1 MCRMIA
7 LASRAPEDAS
17 PYLAHLARLCERGNL
32 VAGWEKRAGGNHPDG
47 WGVAWREGDGI
58 RRVRSGMPAAAD
70 PLLSELRVRTDRF
83 IGHVRFASD
92 PATVHAGNSH
102 PFLAAGIALAHNGT
116 FRGRIGEEAGA
127 RRVSDTLVFL
137 ERLAERWKERT
148 PDGLAEVLREMLSD
162 GPLAG
167 KYSAANLLIAAGD
180 RLFAFRRFR
189 SRPEYYTL
197 YAAERNGARIASSQ
211 PLDDGEGWRPLEDG
225 ELLDLVSG
233 ESIAIASP
241 CGP

>member
-7 LASRAPEDAS
+7 YASSSPEDAS
-17 PYLAHLARLCERGNL
+17 PYLGHLARLCARGNL
-32 VAGWEKRAGGNHPDG
+32 VAGWEKHAGGNHPDG
-47 WGVAWREGDGI
+47 WGVAWREGDEI
-58 RRVRSGMPAAAD
+58 RCVRSGKPAAAD

-116 FRGRIGEEAGA
+116 FRGRIGEEANA
-127 RRVSDTLVFL
+127 RGVSDSLVFL
-137 ERLAERWKERT
+137 DRLAERWKERT
-148 PDGLAEVLREMLSD
+148 PGGLAQLLREIFSD
-162 GPLAG
+162 GPLVG
-167 KYSAANLLIAAGD
+167 KYSAANLLIATGD

-189 SRPEYYTL
+189 VNPEYYTL
-197 YAAERNGARIASSQ
+197 YTAERKGIRIVSSQ
-211 PLDDGEGWRPLEDG
+211 PLDDGEGWRLLEDG

-233 ESIAIASP
+233 ESIAVALP
-241 CGP
+241 GGP

>member
-7 LASRAPEDAS
+7 FASSSPENAS

-32 VAGWEKRAGGNHPDG
+32 VAGWEKHSGGTTRTAGGSPG
-47 WGVAWREGDGI
+47 ARGR
-58 RRVRSGMPAAAD
+58 D
-70 PLLSELRVRTDRF
+70 PLRPQREAGLGRPAPFGASRADRPVHRARPVRL
-83 IGHVRFASD
+83 G

-116 FRGRIGEEAGA
+116 FRGRIGEEADA
-127 RRVSDTLVFL
+127 RRVSDSLVFL

-148 PDGLAEVLREMLSD
+148 PGGLAEVLREMLSD
-162 GPLAG
+162 GPLVG

-180 RLFAFRRFR
+180 RLFALRRFR
-189 SRPEYYTL
+189 RHPEYYTL
-197 YAAERNGARIASSQ
+197 YAAERNGARIVSSQ
-211 PLDDGEGWRPLEDG
+211 PLDEGKGWRLLEDG

-233 ESIAIASP
+233 ESISVVSP
-241 CGP
+241 GAP